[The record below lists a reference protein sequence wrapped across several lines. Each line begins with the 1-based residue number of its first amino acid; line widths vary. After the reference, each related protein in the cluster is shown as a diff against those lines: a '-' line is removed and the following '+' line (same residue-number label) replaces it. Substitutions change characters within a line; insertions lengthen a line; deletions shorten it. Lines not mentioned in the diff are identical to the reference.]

1 MKRDFQ
7 QRMRQQR
14 GVAAVETVIALPVLL
29 LLFMAT
35 GEIGR
40 AFMQYNTL
48 EKGLRDGAQYLAT
61 HSLIGDTGVIEDP
74 LPAADQDAARNLAR
88 YGNVNGTGDTL
99 VPGYTEDML
108 TIDVP
113 DESHITLAANY
124 TYQPVLFDFLDLG
137 NGLGVS
143 APVTMQASV
152 TMRAIERF

>member
-1 MKRDFQ
+1 MKPDLPQ
-7 QRMRQQR
+7 TINRQQ

-29 LLFMAT
+29 LLFMVT

-61 HSLIGDTGVIEDP
+61 HSLIGDTGVIENP
-74 LPAADQDAARNLAR
+74 IPAADQDAARNLAR
-88 YGNVNGTGDTL
+88 YGNVSGTGSTL
-99 VPGYTEDML
+99 VPGYSDDML

-113 DESHITLAANY
+113 DENHITLAASY
-124 TYQPVLFDFLDLG
+124 TYQPVLFEFLDLG
-137 NGLGVS
+137 FGSGVS

>member
-1 MKRDFQ
+1 MNR
-7 QRMRQQR
+7 QR

-40 AFMQYNTL
+40 ALMQYNTL

-61 HSLIGDTGVIEDP
+61 HTLIGDTGVIENPIPD
-74 LPAADQDAARNLAR
+74 ADQDAARNLAR
-88 YGNVNGTGDTL
+88 YGNVNGTGTTL

-108 TIDVP
+108 TIAVP
-113 DESHITLAANY
+113 DENHIMLAVDYA
-124 TYQPVLFDFLDLG
+124 YQPVLFDLLDLG
-137 NGLGVS
+137 FGSGVS
-143 APVTMQASV
+143 PPVTMQASV